1 MNISESSIP
10 GVLTIE
16 PKYFGDPRGF
26 FMETFEVNRYAAAGI
41 ARPFVQDNLSRSSR
55 GVLRG
60 LHLQNP
66 NLQGKLVS
74 VLRGSILDAVVDV
87 RVGSPTFGQH
97 LLFELNEANRLQ
109 LWAPRGFAHG
119 FLVLSEMADVMYK
132 VDAPYCPENE
142 IVVRWNDPAL
152 AINWGIEVP
161 TLSAKDSA
169 APVLSDIK
177 GLPVY
182 EP

>member
-1 MNISESSIP
+1 MKVIETSIA
-10 GVLTIE
+10 GVLIIK

-41 ARPFVQDNLSRSSR
+41 ACPFVQDNLSRSSR

-66 NLQGKLVS
+66 NPQGKLVN
-74 VLRGSILDAVVDV
+74 VIRGSILDTVVDV
-87 RVGSPTFGQH
+87 RVGSPSFGQH
-97 LLFELNEANRLQ
+97 FSVELNEANRLQ

-119 FLVLSEMADVMYK
+119 FLVLSEMAEVMYK
-132 VDAPYCPENE
+132 VDAPYYPRNE
-142 IVVRWNDPAL
+142 IVVRWNDPTL
-152 AINWGIEVP
+152 AIDWGIDTP
-161 TLSAKDSA
+161 ILSVKDSA
-169 APVLSDIK
+169 APLLADVK

-182 EP
+182 ES

>member
-1 MNISESSIP
+1 MKVVQCSIP
-10 GVLTIE
+10 GILIIE
-16 PKYFGDPRGF
+16 PKCLGDMRGF

-66 NLQGKLVS
+66 NPQGKLVT
-74 VLRGSILDAVVDV
+74 VLHGSILDIVVDV
-87 RVGSPTFGQH
+87 RVGSPTSGQH
-97 LLFELNEANRLQ
+97 LSIELNEANHLQ

-119 FLVLSEMADVMYK
+119 FLVLSETADVMYK
-132 VDAPYCPENE
+132 VDAPYTPENE
-142 IVVRWNDPAL
+142 IVVRWNDPGL
-152 AINWGIEVP
+152 AINWGIDTP
-161 TLSAKDSA
+161 IMSQQDSA
-169 APVLSDIK
+169 APMLADIE
-177 GLPVY
+177 GLPMY

>member
-1 MNISESSIP
+1 MKIIETSIP
-10 GVLTIE
+10 GVLIIE

-26 FMETFEVNRYAAAGI
+26 FMETFEVSRYAAAGI

-66 NLQGKLVS
+66 NPQGKLLS

-97 LLFELNEANRLQ
+97 LLFELTEANRLQ

-177 GLPVY
+177 GFPVY

>member
-1 MNISESSIP
+1 MKVIETSIA
-10 GVLTIE
+10 GVLIIE

-41 ARPFVQDNLSRSSR
+41 PGPFVQDNLSRSSR

-66 NLQGKLVS
+66 NSQGKLVN
-74 VLRGSILDAVVDV
+74 VLRGSIVDVVVDV

-97 LLFELNEANRLQ
+97 LLVELNEANRLQ

-119 FLVLSEMADVMYK
+119 FLVLSDTADVIYK
-132 VDAPYCPENE
+132 VDAPYSPGNE

-152 AINWGIEVP
+152 AIDWGIDTP
-161 TLSAKDSA
+161 ILSVKDSA
-169 APVLSDIK
+169 APVLADIK